1 MFDISDNYLNAL
13 MDEDLPFMDLTTM
26 SMGIGEVPGIIECY
40 PKRACVLAA
49 VEEAAR
55 FFEKKG
61 CEVEIIFPSGTLA
74 EGEQV
79 FMRVK
84 GTAGAFHSCYKKAQI
99 MMEYCSGIA
108 TRTNDMLKNA
118 RTTNPLIH
126 VSVTRKHF
134 PGGKALSLKAALI
147 GGASVHRLGLS
158 DSILSFDEHRVFVD
172 DFLALIPIM
181 AERFPEKK
189 IGVEA
194 DSVQDAL
201 NYVKAGADIVQCEK
215 FKFDELKYFVEEAR
229 SISKSVIISATG
241 GINASNA
248 AEYAATGV
256 DLLVTSWVYF
266 GKPEDIKM
274 RMSAR

>member
-1 MFDISDNYLNAL
+1 MFDISDNYLDVL
-13 MDEDLPFMDLTTM
+13 MDEDLPLMDLTTM
-26 SMGIGEVPGIIECY
+26 SMGIASVPAIMECF
-40 PKRACVLAA
+40 PKRTCVLSA

-55 FFEKKG
+55 FFEKRG
-61 CEVEIIFPSGTLA
+61 CEVEILFPSGTLA
-74 EGEQV
+74 EGEQI

-99 MMEYCSGIA
+99 MLEYCSGIA
-108 TRTNDMLKNA
+108 TRTSDMLKNA
-118 RTTNPLIH
+118 RTTNPSIH

-134 PGGKALSLKAALI
+134 PGGKALSLKAALT

-158 DSILSFDEHRVFVD
+158 DSILSFDEHRVFAD

-189 IGVEA
+189 IGIEA
-194 DSVQDAL
+194 DSVKDAL
-201 NYVKAGADIVQCEK
+201 NYVKAGAHIVQCEK
-215 FKFDELKYFVEEAR
+215 FKFDELKCFVKEAR
-229 SISKSVIISATG
+229 SISKSVIISAAG

-274 RMSAR
+274 RMSRI

>member
-1 MFDISDNYLNAL
+1 MFDISDNYLEAL
-13 MDEDLPFMDLTTM
+13 MEEDLPFMDLTTM
-26 SMGIGEVPGIIECY
+26 SMGIGEVPGILECY

-55 FFEKKG
+55 LFEKRC

-99 MMEYCSGIA
+99 MLEYCSGIA

-118 RTTNPLIH
+118 RTTNPLIN

-172 DFLALIPIM
+172 DFLSLIPVM
-181 AERFPEKK
+181 AKRFPEKK

-229 SISKSVIISATG
+229 SISKSVIISAAG

-248 AEYAATGV
+248 GEYAATGV

-274 RMSAR
+274 RMSAI

>member
-1 MFDISDNYLNAL
+1 MFDISDNYLEAL
-13 MDEDLPFMDLTTM
+13 MEEDLPFMDLTTM
-26 SMGIGEVPGIIECY
+26 SMGIGEVPGILECY

-55 FFEKKG
+55 FFEKRC

-99 MMEYCSGIA
+99 MLEYCSGIA

-118 RTTNPLIH
+118 RTTNPLIN

-172 DFLALIPIM
+172 DFLSLIPIM
-181 AERFPEKK
+181 AKRFPEKK

-194 DSVQDAL
+194 DSVQDDL

-229 SISKSVIISATG
+229 SISKSVIISAAG